1 MGLFGNNNKAVLIEK
16 DAEIQKL
23 IQMIDNVDNIVML
36 CDASSENKVF
46 YMNARAK
53 ELLQRHRADLN
64 SGLRGADV
72 GAAFNNSIHQ
82 YHKDPSRVKRLFSNP
97 RTDLPHTAEIPI
109 GSMTLKTTAYPIWDS
124 SDSNKVLCFMACW
137 SDITAEKIVKEQQ
150 YKQIERKNY
159 LEERVHQIATAME
172 EMSMTVNEV
181 AGNTSNASDS
191 ASLVSDNA
199 HEGQKV
205 VNQAVHEMQ
214 KVAEVVRSSAIIV
227 GNLGSTSEKIGE
239 FVNVINEIA
248 DQTNL
253 LALNA
258 AIEAARA
265 GEMGRGFAV
274 VADEVRRLA
283 ERTMTSTKQI
293 SAMVAEIQNGTRLAV
308 ESIERG
314 KDEAEK
320 GEALSHKAEESL
332 NSIVQS
338 IEEIKNVIS
347 QIATASEE
355 QAATATVIASNLEEI
370 SRQSY

>member
-1 MGLFGNNNKAVLIEK
+1 MGFFGNNGKVELLEK
-16 DAEIQKL
+16 DAEIKKL
-23 IQMIDNVDNIVML
+23 MQMIDNVDNIVML
-36 CDASSENKVF
+36 CDATPENKIF
-46 YMNARAK
+46 YMNTRAK
-53 ELLQRHRADLN
+53 ELMQQHRNELN
-64 SGLRGADV
+64 AGLRGADV
-72 GAAFNNSIHQ
+72 NNALNNSIHQ
-82 YHKDPSRVKRLFSNP
+82 FHKDPARVKRLFSNP

-109 GSMTLKTTAYPIWDS
+109 GSITLKTTAYPIWDS
-124 SDSNKVLCFMACW
+124 MDSSKVLCFMACW
-137 SDITAEKIVKEQQ
+137 SDITAEKLVKEQQ

-159 LEERVHQIATAME
+159 LEERIHQIATAME

-181 AGNTSNASDS
+181 AGNTNNASDS

-205 VNQAVHEMQ
+205 VNQAVQEMQ
-214 KVAEVVRSSAIIV
+214 KVAEVVRSSAVIV
-227 GNLGSTSEKIGE
+227 GNLGATSEKIGE

-293 SAMVAEIQNGTRLAV
+293 STMVAEIQKGTKLAV

-314 KDEAEK
+314 KTEAEK

-332 NSIVQS
+332 NSIVES
-338 IEEIKNVIS
+338 IEEIKNMIA

-370 SRQSY
+370 SRQ

>member
-1 MGLFGNNNKAVLIEK
+1 MGFFGNGGKAELVEK
-16 DAEIQKL
+16 DAEIRKL
-23 IQMIDNVDNIVML
+23 MQMIDNVDNIVML
-36 CDASSENKVF
+36 CDATPENKIF
-46 YMNARAK
+46 YMNTRAK
-53 ELLQRHRADLN
+53 ELLQRHRSELN
-64 SGLRGADV
+64 AGLGGADV
-72 GAAFNNSIHQ
+72 GNASDNSIHQ
-82 YHKDPSRVKRLFSNP
+82 YHKDPGRVKRLFSNP

-109 GSMTLKTTAYPIWDS
+109 GSITLRTTAYPIWDS
-124 SDSNKVLCFMACW
+124 VDNNKVLCFMACW
-137 SDITAEKIVKEQQ
+137 SDITAEKMIKDHQ
-150 YKQIERKNY
+150 YKEIERKNY

-191 ASLVSDNA
+191 ASQVSENA
-199 HEGQKV
+199 YEGQKV
-205 VNQAVHEMQ
+205 VNQAVQEMQ
-214 KVAEVVRSSAIIV
+214 KVAEVVRSSAVIV
-227 GNLGSTSEKIGE
+227 GNLGATSEKIGE

-293 SAMVAEIQNGTRLAV
+293 STMVGEIQNGTRLAV
-308 ESIERG
+308 ESIDRG
-314 KDEAEK
+314 KAEAEK

-338 IEEIKNVIS
+338 IEEIKNMIA

-370 SRQSY
+370 SRG

>member
-1 MGLFGNNNKAVLIEK
+1 MGLFGNSNKIALAEK
-16 DAEIQKL
+16 DAEINKL
-23 IQMIDNVDNIVML
+23 MQMVDNVDNIVML
-36 CDASSENKVF
+36 CDATSENKIF
-46 YMNARAK
+46 YMNTKAK
-53 ELLQRHRADLN
+53 EMLQKHSSELN
-64 SGLRGADV
+64 AGLRGADV
-72 GAAFNNSIHQ
+72 GNAFNNSIHQ
-82 YHKDPSRVKRLFSNP
+82 YHKDPSRVKRFFSNP
-97 RTDLPHTAEIPI
+97 RTDLPRTAEIPI
-109 GSMTLKTTAYPIWDS
+109 GSITLKTTAYPIWDR
-124 SDSNKVLCFMACW
+124 SDNSKVLCFMACW
-137 SDITAEKIVKEQQ
+137 SNVTAEKRVQEQQ
-150 YKQIERKNY
+150 YKEIERKNY
-159 LEERVHQIATAME
+159 LEERIHQIATAME

-191 ASLVSDNA
+191 ASQVSNNA
-199 HEGQKV
+199 YEGQKV
-205 VNQAVHEMQ
+205 VNQAVQEMQ
-214 KVAEVVRSSAIIV
+214 KVAEVIRSSAVTV
-227 GNLGSTSEKIGE
+227 GKLGATSEKISE

-283 ERTMTSTKQI
+283 ERTTASTKQI

-308 ESIERG
+308 ESIEIG
-314 KDEAEK
+314 KTEAEK

-338 IEEIKNVIS
+338 IDEIKNMIA

-370 SRQSY
+370 SRH

>member
-1 MGLFGNNNKAVLIEK
+1 MGFFGSSNKAELIEK
-16 DAEIQKL
+16 DAEIKKL
-23 IQMIDNVDNIVML
+23 MQMFDNVDNIVML
-36 CDASSENKVF
+36 CDITPENKIF
-46 YMNARAK
+46 YMNSRAK
-53 ELLQRHRADLN
+53 ETMQQKRSELN
-64 SGLRGADV
+64 GGLRGADV
-72 GAAFNNSIHQ
+72 ANSFNNSIHQ
-82 YHKDPSRVKRLFSNP
+82 YHKDPDRVRRMFSNP

-109 GSMTLKTTAYPIWDS
+109 GAITLKTTAYPIWDS
-124 SDSNKVLCFMACW
+124 SDSSKVLCFMACW
-137 SDITAEKIVKEQQ
+137 SDITAEKLVKEQQ
-150 YKQIERKNY
+150 YQQIERKNY
-159 LEERVHQIATAME
+159 LEERIHQIATAME

-181 AGNTSNASDS
+181 AGNTNNASDS
-191 ASLVSDNA
+191 ASQVSDNA
-199 HEGQKV
+199 LEGQKV
-205 VNQAVHEMQ
+205 VNQAVREMQ
-214 KVAEVVRSSAIIV
+214 KVAEVVRSSAVIV
-227 GNLGSTSEKIGE
+227 GNLGATSEKIGE

-265 GEMGRGFAV
+265 GEQGRGFAV

-293 SAMVAEIQNGTRLAV
+293 STMVAEIQNGTRLAV

-320 GEALSHKAEESL
+320 GEELSHKAEESL

-338 IEEIKNVIS
+338 VEEIKNMIA

-370 SRQSY
+370 SRQ

>member
-1 MGLFGNNNKAVLIEK
+1 MGFFGGGNKVELIEK
-16 DAEIQKL
+16 NAEISKL
-23 IQMIDNVDNIVML
+23 MQMIDNVDNIVLL
-36 CDASSENKVF
+36 CDATPENKIF
-46 YMNARAK
+46 YMNTRAK
-53 ELLQRHRADLN
+53 EMMQRHRSELN
-64 SGLRGADV
+64 AGLRGHDV
-72 GAAFNNSIHQ
+72 GNAFNNSIHQ
-82 YHKDPSRVKRLFSNP
+82 FHKDPGRVKRLFSNP
-97 RTDLPHTAEIPI
+97 RTDLPHSAEIPI
-109 GSMTLKTTAYPIWDS
+109 GSITLKTTAYPIWDS
-124 SDSNKVLCFMACW
+124 SDSSKVICFMACW
-137 SDITAEKIVKEQQ
+137 SDITSEKLVKEQQ
-150 YKQIERKNY
+150 YKEIERKNY

-181 AGNTSNASDS
+181 AGNTSNAADS
-191 ASLVSDNA
+191 ASQVSVNA
-199 HEGQKV
+199 YEGQKV

-214 KVAEVVRSSAIIV
+214 KVAEVVRSSATIV
-227 GNLGSTSEKIGE
+227 GNLGATSEKIGE

-293 SAMVAEIQNGTRLAV
+293 SSMVTEIQNGTKLAV
-308 ESIERG
+308 DSIERG
-314 KDEAEK
+314 KAEAEK

-338 IEEIKNVIS
+338 IEEIKNMIA

-370 SRQSY
+370 SRH